1 MLKRCAA
8 HLAAAPAQPRCLRRN
23 LHDPRSRHDRY
34 QAQLQMPR
42 HHSIFFVYSCIFFD
56 SSLCFFICSYIPW
69 LLASPGG
76 SRRPQEAPGGPWR
89 LQENHW
95 RPQEAPGD
103 PTRPRRPQEVP
114 GGPRR
119 LQEAPEDTRR
129 RAPGGPRRPQETP
142 QGPGGPRRLQE
153 AP

>member
-34 QAQLQMPR
+34 QAQLQRPR
-42 HHSIFFVYSCIFFD
+42 HHSIFFVYSFIFFY
-56 SSLCFFICSYIPW
+56 SSLYFFICSYIPW

-103 PTRPRRPQEVP
+103 PTRPRRPQEAP
-114 GGPRR
+114 GGPMRP
-119 LQEAPEDTRR
+119 QEAPEIIGGSRR
-129 RAPGGPRRPQETP
+129 SQDVPGGLSWHI
-142 QGPGGPRRLQE
+142 GILYKGI
-153 AP
+153 